1 MPSQKNS
8 EDRKDLL
15 LAFGIALGLPLLSIV
30 LLILTIIVSRY
41 NILNWME

>member
-1 MPSQKNS
+1 MPSQKNP

-30 LLILTIIVSRY
+30 LLVLTIVISRY

>member
-15 LAFGIALGLPLLSIV
+15 LAFSIALGLPLLSIV